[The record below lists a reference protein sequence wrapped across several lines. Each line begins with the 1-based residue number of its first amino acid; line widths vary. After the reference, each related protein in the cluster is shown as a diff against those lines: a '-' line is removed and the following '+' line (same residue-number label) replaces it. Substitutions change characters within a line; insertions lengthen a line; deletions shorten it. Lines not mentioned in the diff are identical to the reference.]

1 MDCVNNKQ
9 VEMGEIRN
17 KRPDHAVSDGVTE
30 REVKETEEV
39 RWGEQLLEP
48 HQSDVLL

>member
-9 VEMGEIRN
+9 VEMGEICN
-17 KRPDHAVSDGVTE
+17 KLSDHAISDGVTE
-30 REVKETEEV
+30 SEAKETEEV
-39 RWGEQLLEP
+39 RWGEQLQEP